1 MESPRISTVTT
12 SQGTNCSTLK
22 TKWLL
27 CPKCSKNIPTIV
39 TFIKEE
45 IPSIVLECQCG
56 NNQILSLEEYLNIPT
71 PVSPHQCDSCNDNN
85 KRNDT
90 LYCLMCM
97 KWLCPECIT
106 KHNMMDSTKE
116 HNFIRSEV
124 LMRSKCS
131 LHTDKFNISYCYTCE
146 RGVCK
151 SCLNGDHKEHDTV
164 QLSELHN
171 SLSIGIEIER
181 INEGI
186 NSIMKQREDVKN
198 SYIKMVDNYIDTL
211 QRYKSQIISEH
222 ESNKNKNNQ
231 FAELINILYS
241 NYESTQLYP
250 NYNIIRNLEI
260 NCSLNIKDFE
270 PTDYQNFALYTRE
283 LLQFFKSVYIL
294 NFNISTTYEKITGI
308 TEYWVSKLLPISMN
322 IFASSSMKDIKLWNC
337 KSYKC
342 ITTFSGHSQ
351 PITNIIKLNNK
362 NQIASCSYDKTIK
375 IWSTIEPYKCIAT
388 LTGHK
393 AQINTMTQLKDNR
406 LISISEDGTVITWD
420 VDKQK
425 VLKLFYIE
433 QSIHLVTEL
442 SNSMIAVDSRALIK
456 LYNTNT
462 FSKTQFLIGHSDEI
476 SSLLLLS
483 NGKLASGSKDKT
495 IKIWNV
501 EQQICEKT
509 FKGNEDKVVNL
520 TQLKDGTLLSSCSDG
535 SINMWEV
542 EIGHKLFVLNRKRI
556 SAIAFIQMDDE
567 IVFSSSK
574 ESIDIWKIKSNK
586 KAGIADIDFRLF
598 C

>member
-198 SYIKMVDNYIDTL
+198 SYIKMVDNYI
-211 QRYKSQIISEH
+211 KV
-222 ESNKNKNNQ
+222 
-231 FAELINILYS
+231 
-241 NYESTQLYP
+241 
-250 NYNIIRNLEI
+250 YNEI
-260 NCSLNIKDFE
+260 
-270 PTDYQNFALYTRE
+270 
-283 LLQFFKSVYIL
+283 
-294 NFNISTTYEKITGI
+294 
-308 TEYWVSKLLPISMN
+308 
-322 IFASSSMKDIKLWNC
+322 
-337 KSYKC
+337 
-342 ITTFSGHSQ
+342 
-351 PITNIIKLNNK
+351 
-362 NQIASCSYDKTIK
+362 
-375 IWSTIEPYKCIAT
+375 
-388 LTGHK
+388 
-393 AQINTMTQLKDNR
+393 
-406 LISISEDGTVITWD
+406 
-420 VDKQK
+420 
-425 VLKLFYIE
+425 
-433 QSIHLVTEL
+433 
-442 SNSMIAVDSRALIK
+442 
-456 LYNTNT
+456 
-462 FSKTQFLIGHSDEI
+462 
-476 SSLLLLS
+476 
-483 NGKLASGSKDKT
+483 
-495 IKIWNV
+495 
-501 EQQICEKT
+501 
-509 FKGNEDKVVNL
+509 
-520 TQLKDGTLLSSCSDG
+520 
-535 SINMWEV
+535 
-542 EIGHKLFVLNRKRI
+542 
-556 SAIAFIQMDDE
+556 
-567 IVFSSSK
+567 
-574 ESIDIWKIKSNK
+574 
-586 KAGIADIDFRLF
+586 
-598 C
+598 